1 MDINKSSND
10 GYRQFTAFA
19 RIDGAIIGVMW
30 VVSFFCFIGNLQMPM
45 LGLAGMAIGIYSIIL
60 AAMRLRKFRDRIL
73 GGRIS
78 FGKAT
83 LYSIMTYFYATIL
96 MAVGQYV
103 YFQFIDQGY
112 MVNQTIA
119 MLSMP
124 ETAKVVTEVY
134 GMDPKQM
141 IAILQATMGTIRPI
155 EIAFQFLT
163 LNVILGIIIS
173 VPVGALMRK
182 Q

>member
-1 MDINKSSND
+1 
-10 GYRQFTAFA
+10 
-19 RIDGAIIGVMW
+19 
-30 VVSFFCFIGNLQMPM
+30 
-45 LGLAGMAIGIYSIIL
+45 
-60 AAMRLRKFRDRIL
+60 
-73 GGRIS
+73 
-78 FGKAT
+78 
-83 LYSIMTYFYATIL
+83 MTYFYATIL